1 VSFVLYDV
9 ETTGLNKRFDQIVQ
23 FAAVHTDS
31 DLNVRDR
38 IEICCRLMPHV
49 IPSPQAMQVTGLR
62 IGQLLD
68 PSLPSHYEMVTEV
81 RHKLESWCPSMF
93 LGFNSL
99 SFDEEFLRQAFY
111 LSLYNPY
118 LTNSS
123 GNARADV
130 LNLCRMTAALR
141 PNALKPATDHDGRKK
156 FRLNQLAEA
165 NGIAA
170 PTSHRAMA
178 DVTTTLALCQLIKDN
193 APEIWSQFL
202 KFSQK
207 RSVESFV
214 TDEDAFVVS
223 ETVGN
228 DHRARVVTL
237 IGKHAEQPTKHY
249 CLDIGTDL
257 DTLQDMSDGDLV
269 NLCRSSARPIVTIRT
284 NAAPTLWEL
293 HEVDTAHLAPFED
306 QAKVLNRVERLRE
319 DKNFLERLRHAAQ
332 SAEPDFPPSLHLE
345 DQIYGHTFPSRDDER
360 LMHEFRASSWEKRAV
375 LARQFNDS
383 RYCRI
388 ALRIIYL
395 ERPDLLAPESQAAIE
410 NAIQAR
416 LMAAPDA
423 DVPWRS
429 ILKAKRDL
437 GALLQSDL
445 QRKEMA
451 ILTRYSDHLE
461 KREEEISRSLV
472 INRSCTSGSLRLT
485 MPSSRLIA
493 GGCRESRTTA
503 RMTSVP
509 R

>member
-1 VSFVLYDV
+1 MSFVVYDV

-38 IEICCRLMPHV
+38 IEIGCRLMPHM

-62 IGQLLD
+62 IEQLLND
-68 PSLPSHYEMVTEV
+68 SLPSHYEMVTEV

-99 SFDEEFLRQAFY
+99 SFDEEFMRQAFY

-123 GNARADV
+123 GSARADV

-141 PNALKPATDHDGRKK
+141 PSVLRPATGDDGRKI
-156 FRLNQLAEA
+156 FRLKQLAEA
-165 NGIAA
+165 NDMAA

-178 DVTTTLALCQLIKDN
+178 DVTTTLALCQLIKNN

-207 RSVESFV
+207 SSVESFV
-214 TDEDAFVVS
+214 IDEDAFLVS
-223 ETVGN
+223 ETIGN
-228 DHRARVVTL
+228 DHRTRVVTL

-257 DTLQDMSDGDLV
+257 DVLQDMSDGDLV

-293 HEVDTAHLAPFED
+293 YEADPAHLAPFED
-306 QAKVLNRVERLRE
+306 EAQVLNRVERLRE
-319 DKNFLERLRHAAQ
+319 RKDFLERLRHAAQ
-332 SAEPDFPPSLHLE
+332 SAEPDFPPSPHLE
-345 DQIYGHTFPSRDDER
+345 EQIYGHPFPSWAEES
-360 LMHEFRASSWEKRAV
+360 LLHEFQAAAWEKRAI

-383 RYCRI
+383 RYRRI
-388 ALRIIYL
+388 ALRLIYF
-395 ERPDLLAPESQAAIE
+395 ERPDLLSTENRAAIDD
-410 NAIQAR
+410 AMHAR
-416 LMAAPDA
+416 LMADPDA

-429 ILKAKRDL
+429 IPRAKRDL
-437 GALLQSDL
+437 GALLNSDL
-445 QRKEMA
+445 QQKEME

-461 KREEEISRSLV
+461 KRSESLSRCLDPD
-472 INRSCTSGSLRLT
+472 RSCARDSLRQT
-485 MPSSRLIA
+485 MPA
-493 GGCRESRTTA
+493 GRPVAGNQE
-503 RMTSVP
+503 
-509 R
+509 